1 MNFNVLK
8 ILEMLLGSDLS
19 NWSFFNIKYI
29 LTCRVYKK
37 SSPNNK
43 LTLYLASRDIIV
55 SEAKTDNKLLG
66 VLLVD
71 PDYVRDKKVR
81 WSKINYKYL
90 FFF

>member
-1 MNFNVLK
+1 M
-8 ILEMLLGSDLS
+8 
-19 NWSFFNIKYI
+19 
-29 LTCRVYKK
+29 TCRVYKK

-55 SEAKTDNKLLG
+55 SEAKNDNKLLG

-81 WSKINYKYL
+81 RRKMNYKYL
-90 FFF
+90 FLRNAIFLAAVRMFIKKTQSSTECKFGTL